1 MRKRSAVLSKVR
13 KKDFPQ
19 WKVLCVLFRDL
30 RQIRTPQPAQHQQ
43 REHEREAFRQRECPP
58 YAHDAEDAAQD
69 AMVQLWRYLEHIDA
83 ERNVE
88 ALAVKVAKNCCVSSY
103 RKQQRTTDITQ
114 IDPNKLHHY
123 ANGIS
128 PQEQLEAADTH
139 RILSET
145 LDLLTPRERQL
156 FEMRKEEG
164 LSIDEITQQTG
175 IPKSS
180 VTVMV
185 SVARKKVF
193 TELKRR
199 IKR

>member
-1 MRKRSAVLSKVR
+1 MTRSEFEHIA
-13 KKDFPQ
+13 PQ
-19 WKVLCVLFRDL
+19 L
-30 RQIRTPQPAQHQQ
+30 RQRVLKVCLDFW
-43 REHEREAFRQRECPP
+43 RSRD
-58 YAHDAEDAAQD
+58 DAEDAAQET
-69 AMVQLWRYLEHIDA
+69 MLQLWRYLEHIDA

-88 ALAVKVAKNCCVSSY
+88 ALAVRVAKNCCVSSY

-114 IDPNKLHHY
+114 IDPNALHHY

>member
-1 MRKRSAVLSKVR
+1 MTSSEFEHIAGR
-13 KKDFPQ
+13 
-19 WKVLCVLFRDL
+19 L
-30 RQIRTPQPAQHQQ
+30 RQRVLKVGLDFFGN
-43 REHEREAFRQRECPP
+43 RE
-58 YAHDAEDAAQD
+58 DAEDAAQD

-88 ALAVKVAKNCCVSSY
+88 ALAVKVAKNCCVSLY
-103 RKQQRTTDITQ
+103 RKQQRMTDITQ
-114 IDPNKLHHY
+114 IDPHVLRHH
-123 ANGIS
+123 ANSNS
-128 PQEQLEAADTH
+128 PQEQLEAADTQ
-139 RILSET
+139 RILSEA
-145 LDLLTPRERQL
+145 LNLLTPRERQL

-164 LSIDEITQQTG
+164 LSIDEISEQTG

-199 IKR
+199 MRQ